1 MSKQHNNTEDTAL
14 ATQEA
19 SAAESTVPSAS
30 ATMLPPAA
38 VAEQQP
44 MPEPTLP
51 PITDADGAFAP
62 DWFTRYDELQPYAS
76 TLSKFRSPAALAKS
90 YANLERLRGYP
101 ATADSPRMAAF
112 RQAVGLPE
120 TAQEFALTRPEN
132 TPDELWDDALAASMA
147 QVAYEYGVPA
157 PAMAALCEHYAHEG
171 RLALQAAHVQQ
182 QKAQEC
188 AEAELRND
196 WGIRFDDNM
205 QAIGNTL
212 RMLGER
218 TGVNVAAL
226 VDNPALRADA
236 DFARLM
242 LAVSS
247 LVDEAPMH
255 AGTPLNG
262 KDEAYR
268 IAHDPAHP
276 LHEAYMRTS
285 HPRHKYANEQYDR
298 LAFGKTL

>member
-1 MSKQHNNTEDTAL
+1 MSKQYNNTEDTAL

-19 SAAESTVPSAS
+19 PATEAAVPAAS
-30 ATMLPPAA
+30 SPMLPPAA
-38 VAEQQP
+38 AAEQP
-44 MPEPTLP
+44 LPEPTLP

-76 TLSKFRSPAALAKS
+76 TLSKFRTPAALAKS

-120 TAQEFALTRPEN
+120 NAQEFALTRPEN

-157 PAMAALCEHYAHEG
+157 PAMAALCEHYAQEG
-171 RLALQAAHVQQ
+171 RLALQAAHLQQ
-182 QKAQEC
+182 QKALES

-196 WGIRFDDNM
+196 WGIRFDSNM
-205 QAIGNTL
+205 QAIGSTL

-218 TGVNVAAL
+218 SGVNVADL
-226 VDNPALRADA
+226 MENPALRADA

-255 AGTPLNG
+255 AGSPLNG